1 MTPGASAAVAGHAGE
16 RVAEDT
22 AAPEE
27 SVATMKQALQAG
39 REASAAAAAAAALT
53 GQVADDWGCR
63 MAQQAGV
70 ALHRRRAD
78 GADLSTGRNQLEPA
92 GSSLLR
98 QERPE
103 VAAAAVVAVI
113 ADAVTDGDEIG
124 CGPWRANIEGA
135 GRARRYT

>member
-1 MTPGASAAVAGHAGE
+1 MASAAVAGHAGE
-16 RVAEDT
+16 RVAEGT

-27 SVATMKQALQAG
+27 SAATMKQAFRAG
-39 REASAAAAAAAALT
+39 REASAAAALT
-53 GQVADDWGCR
+53 EQVTDDWGCR
-63 MAQQAGV
+63 RAQQAEV

-92 GSSLLR
+92 GSSSLR
-98 QERPE
+98 QGRPE

-113 ADAVTDGDEIG
+113 ADAVVGGDETG
-124 CGPWRANIEGA
+124 FGPWRANIEGA